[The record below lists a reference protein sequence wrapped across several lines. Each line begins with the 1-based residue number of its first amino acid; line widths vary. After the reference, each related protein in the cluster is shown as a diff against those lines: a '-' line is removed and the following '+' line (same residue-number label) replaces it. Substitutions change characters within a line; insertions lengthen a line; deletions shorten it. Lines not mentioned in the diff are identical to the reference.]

1 MRFIIRSL
9 ALLIAALISTV
20 LPTTLM
26 ASGNVHK
33 VKHVIIVMQEN
44 HSFDN
49 YFGALAYAPGSP
61 YHQPSVAP
69 GGSPAG
75 CSHND
80 HACVDGLS
88 CTADAA
94 GNLSC
99 LNSNV
104 DDDGSIVHAFHDPH
118 ICVIPDLDHGWPGTH
133 REINFADGN
142 LTLLQPLND
151 GFVRVNDASEQR
163 DLPAENA
170 TEDDTMGFYNQNE
183 IPFYYDLAQKFAI
196 SDRYFSSILGPT
208 FPNRAYFMA
217 ATSFG
222 HLSTNEI
229 IPPPGG
235 YKPITGS
242 IFDLMD
248 AHGVSWVDYFQDLPE
263 AADFRQFPGLPPNAN
278 FQSVAQFLAQAAGA
292 PGAGTLPQVSFVDP
306 NFGFAGLTLE
316 NDEHPPTDIR
326 RGQAYVSQVVNAVRN
341 GPYWKDSVIFITYD
355 EHGGFY
361 DHAQPPAAPQ
371 GGALNPDGIN
381 PGQCEDLSNPPGSEQ
396 PGGGANCF
404 FSMSDAAALCS
415 SFSPTGPYPA
425 ECANFNQLG
434 VRVPFIAVS
443 PFSKPQYVSHTVGDH
458 TSLLAFIETVFMG
471 SDDTVR
477 PHLTLRDLNA
487 NPLLDLFDFNGS
499 PSLHTSVQQASPLF
513 LDCTPP

>member
-1 MRFIIRSL
+1 MRSIIRSL
-9 ALLIAALISTV
+9 PLLLSGLLTIIVPPAV
-20 LPTTLM
+20 M

-61 YHQPSVAP
+61 YHQPSASP

-75 CSHND
+75 CKQND

-88 CTADAA
+88 CSFDAA
-94 GNLSC
+94 GNLACS
-99 LNSNV
+99 NSNV
-104 DDDGSIVHAFHDPH
+104 DNDGSIVHAFHDPH
-118 ICVIPDLDHGWPGTH
+118 ICVIPDLDHGWLGTH
-133 REINFADGN
+133 HEINFFNGN
-142 LTLLQPLND
+142 FTLMQPLND
-151 GFVRVNDASEQR
+151 GFVRVNDVSEQP
-163 DLPAENA
+163 DLLGENA
-170 TEDDTMGFYNQNE
+170 IEDDTMGFYNQNE

-196 SDRYFSSILGPT
+196 NDRYFSSLLGPT
-208 FPNRAYFMA
+208 FPNRAFSMA

-229 IPPPGG
+229 VPPPGG

-248 AHGVSWVDYFQDLPE
+248 AQGVTWVDYFQDLPQ
-263 AADFRQFPGLPPNAN
+263 AADFRQFPPVPPDTH
-278 FQSVAQFLAQAAGA
+278 FQSLLQFLAQAAGT

-306 NFGFAGLTLE
+306 NFGFAGLAVE

-326 RGQAYVSQVVNAVRN
+326 RGQFYVSQVVNAVRN

-355 EHGGFY
+355 EHGGSY
-361 DHAQPPAAPQ
+361 DHAKPPAAPQ

-381 PGQCEDLSNPPGSEQ
+381 PGQCEDLSNPPASEQ
-396 PGGGANCF
+396 PGGGANCP
-404 FSMSDAAALCS
+404 SSVSDAAALCS
-415 SFSPTGPYPA
+415 AFTPTGPYPA

-471 SDDTVR
+471 SDDTSR

-487 NPLLDLFDFNGS
+487 NPMLDLFDFNGS
-499 PSLHTSVQQASPLF
+499 PSLNTSVGQPSPAF
-513 LDCTPP
+513 VDCTP

>member
-1 MRFIIRSL
+1 MRSMIRSL
-9 ALLIAALISTV
+9 LLLVSALLTIMIPSALT
-20 LPTTLM
+20 
-26 ASGNVHK
+26 ASGNVRK

-61 YHQPSVAP
+61 YHQSSPTP

-75 CSHND
+75 CSRND

-88 CTADAA
+88 CALDAA

-99 LNSNV
+99 SNSNV
-104 DDDGSIVHAFHDPH
+104 DDDGSIVYAFHDPH
-118 ICVIPDLDHGWPGTH
+118 VCVIPDLDHGWPGTH
-133 REINFADGN
+133 HEINFGNGN
-142 LTLLQPLND
+142 LTLLQPFND
-151 GFVRVNDASEQR
+151 GFVRVNDGSEQR
-163 DLPAENA
+163 DVLGENA

-196 SDRYFSSILGPT
+196 SDRYFSSLLGPT
-208 FPNRAYFMA
+208 FPNRAYLMA

-248 AHGVSWVDYFQDLPE
+248 ANGVSWVDYFQDLPQ
-263 AADFRQFPGLPPNAN
+263 AADFRPFPAVPPDEH
-278 FQSVAQFLAQAAGA
+278 FQLLTQFLAQAAGT

-306 NFGFAGLTLE
+306 NFGYFGLAVE

-326 RGQAYVSQVVNAVRN
+326 RGQLYVSQVVNAVRN

-361 DHAQPPAAPQ
+361 DHAKPPAAPQ
-371 GGALNPDGIN
+371 GGSLNPDGIN
-381 PGQCEDLSNPPGSEQ
+381 PGQCEDRSDPPSSEQ
-396 PGGGANCF
+396 PGGGANCY
-404 FSMSDAAALCS
+404 FSRSDAAALCPG
-415 SFSPTGPYPA
+415 FSATGAYPA
-425 ECANFNQLG
+425 DCSNFNQLG

-443 PFSKPQYVSHTVGDH
+443 PFSKPQYVSHNVGDH

-471 SDDTVR
+471 SDDAVR

-487 NPLLDLFDFNGS
+487 NPLLDLFDFNSS
-499 PSLHTSVQQASPLF
+499 PSLNTRVNQATPAF
-513 LDCTPP
+513 LDCTP